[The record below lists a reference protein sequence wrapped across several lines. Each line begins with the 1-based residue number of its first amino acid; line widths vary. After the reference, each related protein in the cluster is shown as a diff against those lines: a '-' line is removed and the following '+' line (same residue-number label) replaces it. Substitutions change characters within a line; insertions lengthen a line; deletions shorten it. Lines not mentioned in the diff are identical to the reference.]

1 MDDAIQNIPEAGLRI
16 GITTTGRKSG
26 RPHRRDVRLY
36 SLDGRFYITG
46 SPGRRDWYA
55 NLLAD
60 TRFTVH
66 LKGESQTIL
75 DATAYPIREASGRLT
90 VLSLVHSRRGGR
102 LGKLDEMLKRSPLVQ
117 VHFDN

>member
-1 MDDAIQNIPEAGLRI
+1 MDDAILKIPEAGLRI

-26 RPHRRDVRLY
+26 RPHRNQVRLY

-66 LKGESQTIL
+66 VEGETHTIF
-75 DATAYPIREASGRLT
+75 DATANPIREASGRLK
-90 VLSLVHSRRGGR
+90 VLSLIYRLRGGR
-102 LGKLDEMLKRSPLVQ
+102 LGELDAMLERSPLVQ
-117 VHFDN
+117 VQFHR

>member
-1 MDDAIQNIPEAGLRI
+1 MDDAIQNIPEAGLEI
-16 GITTTGRKSG
+16 CITTTGRKSG
-26 RPHRRDVRLY
+26 RPHGKQVRLY

-66 LKGESQTIL
+66 LRGETQTML
-75 DATAYPIREASGRLT
+75 DATANPIREASGRLK
-90 VLSLVHSRRGGR
+90 VLSLIHRRRGGR
-102 LGKLDEMLKRSPLVQ
+102 LGELDAMLERSPLVE
-117 VHFDN
+117 VRFGR